1 MKITKQ
7 FYCRLLC
14 MSLLYTFLVHTPGRS
29 QDVADTVV
37 QESQRYIELKSK
49 KLRQYYER
57 VSKIDKKLKKQ
68 VSKKELKML
77 RQLEKEQPEQYKAYL
92 AQRAQDSINLANKVP
107 PKNSAIDSLRKVK
120 DFAKKISTK
129 AKSIEGTAS
138 KTGVAIDELDAVK
151 GLDEQWRKQWKQEQL
166 LKDKTKQLSGLENTL
181 GIPSAVALK
190 KQIFYAKEQAQY
202 WKKKVAEPDEAEAA
216 ALEYLQGSA
225 GFDQAMKNTN
235 NANAYGGL
243 GNDATAADLKR
254 MGYQT
259 KDQVNQQLQD
269 KFRGQLDA
277 VQQQLQQQLKDYTKA
292 WSGG

>member
-235 NANAYGGL
+235 NANAYG
-243 GNDATAADLKR
+243 
-254 MGYQT
+254 
-259 KDQVNQQLQD
+259 
-269 KFRGQLDA
+269 FR
-277 VQQQLQQQLKDYTKA
+277 K
-292 WSGG
+292 